1 MNKNIGIILPNLEMN
16 QLAFETIYA
25 INKEIASNNGYDYR
39 IFFEDLS
46 ARCIDPMCAT
56 MNSSEVHSY
65 DGLLIST
72 TLDNTKT
79 ALRAVGKI
87 ERVFLVWDLEFV
99 RNPSNYIEN
108 MKIYR
113 DPRIKLVA
121 RSTDHAKV
129 LANYINRNAD
139 MIMPKLSLERIKN
152 ELKRS
157 D

>member
-1 MNKNIGIILPNLEMN
+1 MNNNIGIILPNLEMN
-16 QLAFETIYA
+16 QLAFETIYT

-72 TLDNTKT
+72 TLDNTRTSLK
-79 ALRAVGKI
+79 AIGKI
-87 ERVFLVWDLEFV
+87 ERAFFVWDLEFV
-99 RNPSNYIEN
+99 RNEKNYIEN
-108 MKIYR
+108 LKIYR
-113 DPRIKLVA
+113 DPRIKLIA
-121 RSTDHAKV
+121 RSEDHAKV
-129 LANYINRNAD
+129 LMNYSNRKAD
-139 MIMPKLSLERIKN
+139 LIMPKLSLERIKN
-152 ELKRS
+152 EFKRS